1 MDNIITKKVVRIDKN
16 GSKHCEGY
24 VRCDRCQ
31 GRGLY
36 AIGVCNG
43 ELVITTV
50 DSGIC
55 HKCHGSGKL
64 ARKWIERTPEYQA
77 KLDARREAKHQAYLD
92 ATREEREKAQR
103 ERELAEKLRKEEE
116 EREKARIKAQKAIS
130 QYVGNVGEKIS
141 IKCSFESTAWFD
153 FKMGWKEERMFI
165 HTFKDV
171 NGNKLVWKTT
181 SRGFL
186 NLNNGEPVNLTG
198 TVKEHSEYKE
208 EKQTSLIRC
217 KIEKVG

>member
-1 MDNIITKKVVRIDKN
+1 MDNIITKKVVRIDRN

-103 ERELAEKLRKEEE
+103 EYELAEKLRKEEE
-116 EREKARIKAQKAIS
+116 EREQRRIKAQKAIS
-130 QYVGNVGEKIS
+130 QYIGEIGEKITHECCFEKTAYYD
-141 IKCSFESTAWFD
+141 IKIQWMEQTVYV
-153 FKMGWKEERMFI
+153 

-171 NGNKLVWKTT
+171 NGNKLVWKT
-181 SRGFL
+181 SSKG
-186 NLNNGEPVNLTG
+186 NLGLHYGEPVILKG
-198 TVKEHSEYKE
+198 TVKEHSEYEE
-208 EKQTSLIRC
+208 EKQTYLIRC
-217 KIEKVG
+217 KVEKVG